1 VNALRRRTLF
11 AWIALL
17 AITLAALMPTVSRA
31 LARGA
36 ASPVSWT
43 EICTASGVQWVNLD
57 RSAIAE
63 GAQSAVP
70 GEPGG
75 NPPAHNPLDHCPFCL
90 LAADRLGPAPDAA
103 ARYFVPG
110 DPVAPAIGLLPV
122 FRSLAPLAARARGP
136 PLNTS
141 PLSVA

>member
-1 VNALRRRTLF
+1 MNALRRRPLF

-17 AITLAALMPTVSRA
+17 AITLATLMPTVSRA

-43 EICTASGVQWVNLD
+43 EICTASGAQWVNLD
-57 RSAIAE
+57 SATIVE

-90 LAADRLGPAPDAA
+90 LAADRLGPAPDVA
-103 ARYFVPG
+103 ARFFAPG
-110 DPVAPAIGLLPV
+110 DPVAPAIGLQAGFL
-122 FRSLAPLAARARGP
+122 SLAPLAAHARGP

-141 PLSVA
+141 PTFVA

>member
-1 VNALRRRTLF
+1 VNALRRRPLF

-31 LARGA
+31 LARGV
-36 ASPVSWT
+36 ASPVAWT

-57 RSAIAE
+57 RSAITE
-63 GAQSAVP
+63 GAQSVVP

-90 LAADRLGPAPDAA
+90 LAADRLGPAPDVA
-103 ARYFVPG
+103 ARFFAPG
-110 DPVAPAIGLLPV
+110 DPVAPAIGLQPGFL
-122 FRSLAPLAARARGP
+122 SLAPLAVHARGP
-136 PLNTS
+136 PLNT
-141 PLSVA
+141 PPTFMA

>member
-1 VNALRRRTLF
+1 MNALRRRPLF

-17 AITLAALMPTVSRA
+17 AITLATLMPTVSRA

-36 ASPVSWT
+36 ASRVSWT
-43 EICTASGVQWVNLD
+43 EICTASGAQWVNLD
-57 RSAIAE
+57 SATIVE

-90 LAADRLGPAPDAA
+90 LAADRLGPAPDVA
-103 ARYFVPG
+103 ARFFAPG
-110 DPVAPAIGLLPV
+110 DPVAPAIGLQ
-122 FRSLAPLAARARGP
+122 
-136 PLNTS
+136 
-141 PLSVA
+141 